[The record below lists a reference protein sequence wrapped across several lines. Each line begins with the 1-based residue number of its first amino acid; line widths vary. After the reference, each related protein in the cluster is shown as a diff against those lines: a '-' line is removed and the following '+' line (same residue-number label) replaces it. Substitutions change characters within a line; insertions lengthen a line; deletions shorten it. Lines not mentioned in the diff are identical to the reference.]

1 MFFLQQRSP
10 CPPVYRSYLFPSCN
24 GFQVTFPN
32 SVSCIIS
39 MLHFCLFLGS
49 FKKIIGS
56 FFSSAFA
63 QSGVDGQD
71 IRTAEGSPF
80 HIRDAVG
87 DAIDSFSYDAL
98 NASVPVFNLVFD
110 FLTFFCCSS
119 EWGCSPQAVFY
130 VCTIES
136 PANPVV
142 KDFANVIP
150 LLYLL

>member
-1 MFFLQQRSP
+1 
-10 CPPVYRSYLFPSCN
+10 
-24 GFQVTFPN
+24 
-32 SVSCIIS
+32 

-63 QSGVDGQD
+63 QNGVDGQD

-110 FLTFFCCSS
+110 FSHILLLQLGVGLLPI
-119 EWGCSPQAVFY
+119 GCF
-130 VCTIES
+130 
-136 PANPVV
+136 
-142 KDFANVIP
+142 
-150 LLYLL
+150 LRLHH